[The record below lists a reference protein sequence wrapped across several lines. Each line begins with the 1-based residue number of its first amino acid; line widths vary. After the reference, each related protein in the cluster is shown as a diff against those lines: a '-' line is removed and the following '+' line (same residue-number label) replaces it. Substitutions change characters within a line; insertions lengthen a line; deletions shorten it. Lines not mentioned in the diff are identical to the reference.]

1 MNAYPQNFEVLSLDE
16 RNAWFAAEA
25 RAYRERKNCPALR
38 LASMSDGLDEP
49 PPADFRHPKTN
60 SDDATEELPKAP
72 FDTFGTD
79 PCEGFSTEWPQPRP
93 LPDGLL
99 RVAPFDMAFLP
110 EAVAPWV
117 ADISDRMQCPPD
129 YVAIPAMVAMGSLI
143 GRKVGV
149 RPQAHTDWLEVANL
163 WGCIVGRPGMLKS
176 PAMVEA
182 LKPLNCLEVKARE
195 SNEGARK
202 DYEARRE
209 LYKIQKEEAQKEARK
224 SRAADHRDLMLTE
237 PEEPAARRYI
247 VNDATYE
254 ALGVI
259 LADNPIGTLAF
270 RDELVSLLKTLDKE
284 ENAAARGFFLSA
296 WNGTGG
302 YSFDRIT
309 RGKTYIE
316 AACLSLLGSTQPG
329 RLAEYMSRATAG
341 GAGDDGMIQRFSL
354 LVWPDQSLEW
364 KEADRYPNSVAR
376 ETAWRVFERLDELT
390 AEAAGAQ
397 KDQFETIPFLRFEG
411 GALGVFREWRGN
423 LERQLR
429 SGDLSPALESHLA
442 KYRTLV
448 PAVALINHLA
458 DGGVGEISET
468 AILRSLAF
476 ATYLETHAR
485 RAYASG
491 SGGSTAAAKAI
502 LARIRK
508 HELEDGFAARNIYRN
523 HWSDLSDRNRTQAGL
538 DLLSDFDWLA
548 PQISQTGGRP
558 SISYSINPRGAK

>member
-1 MNAYPQNFEVLSLDE
+1 MMDRDLPYLLLSDE
-16 RNAWFAAEA
+16 ELVARELAAEA
-25 RAYRERKNCPALR
+25 TSRAKAAADYRRSKTNGGAD
-38 LASMSDGLDEP
+38 AATDEP
-49 PPADFRHPKTN
+49 AKPAKGAF
-60 SDDATEELPKAP
+60 AGFE
-72 FDTFGTD
+72 GD
-79 PCEGFSTEWPQPRP
+79 PGEGFSKTEWSQPRP

-99 RVAPFDMAFLP
+99 PVAPFDMAFLP
-110 EAVAPWV
+110 EAISPWV

-129 YVAIPAMVAMGSLI
+129 YVGIPAMVALGSLI

-182 LKPLNCLEVKARE
+182 LKPLNRLEGKARE
-195 SNEGARK
+195 SHEVARK

-224 SRAADHRDLMLTE
+224 SRAADHRDLMLSE

-329 RLAEYMSRATAG
+329 RLAEYMGRATAG

-354 LVWPDQSLEW
+354 LVWPDQSPEW
-364 KEADRYPNSVAR
+364 KEADRYPNSLAR
-376 ETAWRVFERLDELT
+376 DTAWRVFERLDALT

-397 KDQFETIPFLRFEG
+397 TDQFETIPFLRFEG

-429 SGDLSPALESHLA
+429 SDDLSPALESHLA

-458 DGGVGEISET
+458 DGGVGEISE
-468 AILRSLAF
+468 APVLRSLAF
-476 ATYLETHAR
+476 AEYLETHAR

-491 SGGSTAAAKAI
+491 SELATVAAKTI
-502 LARIRK
+502 LGKIRK
-508 HELEDGFAARNIYRN
+508 RDLQDGFTARDVYQQG
-523 HWSDLSDRNRTQAGL
+523 WSNLSDKSQVQAGL
-538 DLLSDFDWLA
+538 DLLADFDWLA
-548 PQISQTGGRP
+548 PIRRETGGRP
-558 SISYSINPRGAK
+558 SVVYSVNPRGVK

>member
-1 MNAYPQNFEVLSLDE
+1 
-16 RNAWFAAEA
+16 
-25 RAYRERKNCPALR
+25 
-38 LASMSDGLDEP
+38 
-49 PPADFRHPKTN
+49 
-60 SDDATEELPKAP
+60 
-72 FDTFGTD
+72 
-79 PCEGFSTEWPQPRP
+79 
-93 LPDGLL
+93 
-99 RVAPFDMAFLP
+99 
-110 EAVAPWV
+110 
-117 ADISDRMQCPPD
+117 
-129 YVAIPAMVAMGSLI
+129 
-143 GRKVGV
+143 
-149 RPQAHTDWLEVANL
+149 
-163 WGCIVGRPGMLKS
+163 
-176 PAMVEA
+176 
-182 LKPLNCLEVKARE
+182 
-195 SNEGARK
+195 
-202 DYEARRE
+202 
-209 LYKIQKEEAQKEARK
+209 
-224 SRAADHRDLMLTE
+224 MLTE

-397 KDQFETIPFLRFEG
+397 TDQFETIPFLRFEG
-411 GALGVFREWRGN
+411 GALGIFREWRGN

-429 SGDLSPALESHLA
+429 SDDLSPALESHLA

-458 DGGVGEISET
+458 DGGVGEISEKPQYCGASPSRNT
-468 AILRSLAF
+468 SKLTPGAPMLPALRWRPSLRRQSSGRSESEISGRIHCSGRVSAGMVEPF
-476 ATYLETHAR
+476 GQVTSPGGARPTGRLRLVSADQAGDWWSPERRLFRQSERCEVISYLERLKTKIQGKSLGACLLNP
-485 RAYASG
+485 G
-491 SGGSTAAAKAI
+491 EMGFEPLKPVGEPDAANS
-502 LARIRK
+502 RIRFDVRVEALRPSFVAPFPRWRSSAGCECGK
-508 HELEDGFAARNIYRN
+508 GRGPPLGELQDIVGEADEAPLVGDLLDAAQEKLTEAARLL
-523 HWSDLSDRNRTQAGL
+523 DLSEHRLGQ
-538 DLLSDFDWLA
+538 LLS
-548 PQISQTGGRP
+548 
-558 SISYSINPRGAK
+558 

>member
-1 MNAYPQNFEVLSLDE
+1 MTQV
-16 RNAWFAAEA
+16 
-25 RAYRERKNCPALR
+25 K
-38 LASMSDGLDEP
+38 
-49 PPADFRHPKTN
+49 
-60 SDDATEELPKAP
+60 
-72 FDTFGTD
+72 
-79 PCEGFSTEWPQPRP
+79 GFLNPVGRP

-99 RVAPFDMAFLP
+99 RVAPFDKAFLP
-110 EAVAPWV
+110 EAISPWV

-129 YVAIPAMVAMGSLI
+129 YVGIPAMVALGSLI
-143 GRKVGV
+143 GRRVGV

-182 LKPLNCLEVKARE
+182 LKPLNRLEGKARE

-224 SRAADHRDLMLTE
+224 SRAADHRDLMLSE

-354 LVWPDQSLEW
+354 LVWPDQSPEW

-376 ETAWRVFERLDELT
+376 ETAWRVFERLDALT

-397 KDQFETIPFLRFEG
+397 TDQFETIPFLRFEG
-411 GALGVFREWRGN
+411 GALGIFREWRGN

-429 SGDLSPALESHLA
+429 SDDLSPALESHLA

-458 DGGVGEISET
+458 DGGVGEISE
-468 AILRSLAF
+468 ASVLRSLAF
-476 ATYLETHAR
+476 AEYLETHAR

-491 SGGSTAAAKAI
+491 SEVATVAAKTI
-502 LARIRK
+502 LGKIRK
-508 HELEDGFAARNIYRN
+508 RDLQDGFTARDVYQQG
-523 HWSDLSDRNRTQAGL
+523 WSNLSDKSQVQAGL
-538 DLLSDFDWLA
+538 DLLADFDWLA
-548 PQISQTGGRP
+548 PIRRETGGRP
-558 SISYSINPRGAK
+558 SVVYSVNPRGVK